1 MNAPMRV
8 NPKDIAAG
16 AIFIVI
22 GLAFSL
28 NAWFTLKIGAAHSM
42 GPGYFPVL
50 FGAILVGLGLVIAL
64 MAIGK
69 PREVFGKVSWW
80 GVILV
85 TGSIVFFAITVRGL
99 GMAPALGGATV
110 MAAMASKR
118 LSIVGILV
126 TSVSLTAFSV
136 LVFIY
141 ALRLPYPVIG
151 PWLGF

>member
-1 MNAPMRV
+1 MRV
-8 NPKDIAAG
+8 NPKDVAAG
-16 AIFIVI
+16 AIFMAI

-28 NAWFTLKIGAAHSM
+28 NAAFTLRIGEARAM

-50 FGAILVGLGLVIAL
+50 FGAILVGLGLIIAL
-64 MAIGK
+64 MAVGRS
-69 PREVFGKVSWW
+69 REAFGKVSWR

-85 TGSIVFFAITVRGL
+85 TMSIVFFAVTVRGL
-99 GMAPALGGATV
+99 GMAPALGCATV

-118 LSIVGILV
+118 LSLVGTLI
-126 TSVSLTAFSV
+126 TGVSLTTFSV

-151 PWLGF
+151 PWLKL